1 MSEHTGSMGGMAM
14 ELVHEFAFT
23 AALKQPVA
31 VGPGPFGDRTF
42 FEVVD
47 GKVTGERITGTVRGG
62 GGDWILACPDGYG
75 RLDVRAIFETDDG
88 ANVYVQYF
96 GVIQYTDAVIAAVN
110 GERSCDY
117 HEQYFRTTPR
127 LETGDPRYAWVN
139 QTVFVGEGRVLVGPT
154 VEYRVY
160 RVT

>member
-1 MSEHTGSMGGMAM
+1 MAM
-14 ELVHEFAFT
+14 ELVHEFTFT
-23 AALKQPVA
+23 AALKQGVA
-31 VGPGPFGDRTF
+31 VGPGPFGDRNF
-42 FEVVD
+42 FEIVE
-47 GKVTGERITGTVRGG
+47 GKVTGERINGTVHGG
-62 GGDWILACPDGYG
+62 GGDWVLGGSDGYG

-88 ANVYVQYF
+88 ANLYVQYL
-96 GVIQYTDAVIAAVN
+96 GVIEYTPAVIAAIT

-117 HEQYFRTTPR
+117 DEQYFRTTLR

-139 QTVFVGEGRVLVGPT
+139 QTVFVGEGRVHVGPR

>member
-1 MSEHTGSMGGMAM
+1 M
-14 ELVHEFAFT
+14 ELVHEFTFT
-23 AALKQPVA
+23 AALKPA
-31 VGPGPFGDRTF
+31 VPIGPGPFGDRNF
-42 FEVVD
+42 FEIID
-47 GKVTGERITGTVRGG
+47 GTVTGERINGSVRGG

-75 RLDVRAIFETDDG
+75 RLDVRGIFETDDG
-88 ANVYVQYF
+88 ANIYVQYY
-96 GVIQYTDAVIAAVN
+96 GVVEYTPAVLAAVA

-127 LETGDPRYAWVN
+127 LETGDERYAWVN
-139 QTVFVGEGRVLVGPT
+139 QTVFVGEGRVHVGPG